1 MAKEGHK
8 RRLEEN
14 KKKLQIYVYA
24 AVGSVV
30 RIDALPS
37 VLKTCG
43 LTFAYGAICTGLL
56 QTKRFQPVYMVLA
69 SFSSHAN
76 SLYH

>member
-14 KKKLQIYVYA
+14 KKKLQIYFYA

-30 RIDALPS
+30 RIDA
-37 VLKTCG
+37 
-43 LTFAYGAICTGLL
+43 
-56 QTKRFQPVYMVLA
+56 
-69 SFSSHAN
+69 
-76 SLYH
+76 